1 MKKLFKE
8 FTAAQL
14 ARLKREYEPLK
25 GKRIPMNQIEKMQTM
40 LSKYSTDMLVKLA
53 NTDIPFIATAAKN
66 IAVVKRGK
74 KWSDFKTKLDMAE
87 ADELQC
93 EACWDSHKQ
102 VGTKISSKTGKRV
115 PNCVPKEEL
124 QEVLDMQE
132 GGMKDVALDLDSLS
146 DKEFKTKH
154 GKSKE
159 EMKKSLEGVQEALD
173 KDDEK
178 SVDDVVKQ
186 LKKAVKAHQ
195 GQVKSLTKD
204 LKDEADLSKTQVK
217 MVHKKADDMPKKGFM
232 KRYGKDGDA
241 VRYAT
246 ATNMVKKKLG
256 IEDVEEAFT
265 KKDFKNNERENDHS
279 GNATKVV
286 GMFGTAKEKEKI
298 ADINKRHMK
307 ANSISRADQTE
318 RDAIVNKYYGKLK
331 EGRVL
336 TNPGVAAALRQY
348 IAQRPFI
355 SNKKDYE
362 ELMKLSLKDMNA
374 FNVKYKSMNANSQ
387 SGVKAALAKK
397 GLSSTLVND
406 NKPKGDQTMNESYKD
421 KFNAT
426 MKKFGI
432 NSLDDLKSDEDKKK
446 FFKAVD
452 DSHDAKNEELEEAMN
467 ISTAKKEIQ
476 KIYDKAKKD
485 DNLGGKGHD
494 DFKDLL
500 KQTDT
505 KKLYPKM
512 HKLGTFLASVRRAF
526 GQKLDPSSAKAQALG
541 NELIKLSYKVNEEL
555 EEELTPA
562 QKKLPVGLQK
572 AIAAKG
578 DKKDEM
584 MTAEMMKK
592 EMMKKMEMLKAE
604 TDPSKVEMMKKE
616 MMTAMKE
623 MGDMPEMMKK
633 EMMKKMDEY
642 GSMNAMK
649 EAVSPAQQAAIAIS
663 KKEKEEKHTPSHKE
677 TAVNAMAMNAMKKE
691 TAKKEM
697 MKMNAMKMPIQ
708 SMYGKMNA
716 MKTGDDDLTPMNN
729 MKLNA
734 MIKDPHKSKGDDPKK
749 DMNATY
755 MKSDVRGD
763 VKNGGGTDMSKVNDN
778 PKPMAAMKKINAMYK
793 TEKYL
798 DEKPGSIQNVVAE
811 MYQTGKLKG

>member
-14 ARLKREYEPLK
+14 ARLKKEYDPLK
-25 GKRIPMNQIEKMQTM
+25 GKRIPMNQIEKMQAM
-40 LSKYSTDMLVKLA
+40 LSKYPTDMLVKLA

-102 VGTKISSKTGKRV
+102 VGTKISSRTGKRV

-124 QEVLDMQE
+124 E
-132 GGMKDVALDLDSLS
+132 
-146 DKEFKTKH
+146 
-154 GKSKE
+154 
-159 EMKKSLEGVQEALD
+159 EALN

-265 KKDFKNNERENDHS
+265 KKDFKANERDNEHGEN
-279 GNATKVV
+279 AKIVV
-286 GMFGTAKEKEKI
+286 GLFGTPQDVAVIDAINARHKKQRYISKE
-298 ADINKRHMK
+298 
-307 ANSISRADQTE
+307 DQKK

-374 FNVKYKSMNANSQ
+374 FNVKYKSMNTDSQ

-432 NSLDDLKSDEDKKK
+432 NSLDDLKSDADKKK

-691 TAKKEM
+691 MAKKEM
-697 MKMNAMKMPIQ
+697 MKMAMKMPIQ

>member
-1 MKKLFKE
+1 MKSFKE
-8 FTAAQL
+8 IN
-14 ARLKREYEPLK
+14 KKE
-25 GKRIPMNQIEKMQTM
+25 
-40 LSKYSTDMLVKLA
+40 TDL
-53 NTDIPFIATAAKN
+53 
-66 IAVVKRGK
+66 
-74 KWSDFKTKLDMAE
+74 E
-87 ADELQC
+87 
-93 EACWDSHKQ
+93 EACW
-102 VGTKISSKTGKRV
+102 VGYRKDGMKKKGDRMV
-115 PNCVPKEEL
+115 PNCVKEEVINAVYGKEWIYEEPTNENVGDMYKGKLSDTQITNLKNLWKNKKQSDVTPSVKSYVQGLDQFTKMDIKQANIKYLSNLIDSVQKEEVDFISPL
-124 QEVLDMQE
+124 QDQIEIVEMNSVVRKIDINEAYFSADQLE
-132 GGMKDVALDLDSLS
+132 RLAKAYNVMKDKTISLANAKKLGKMVDGIPAGALNDLRKKKIPFISGLALS
-146 DKEFKTKH
+146 RMIKLKVPVTEGLDKE
-154 GKSKE
+154 
-159 EMKKSLEGVQEALD
+159 
-173 KDDEK
+173 DEK

-232 KRYGKDGDA
+232 KRYGKDGDS

-265 KKDFKNNERENDHS
+265 KKDFKANERDNEHGEN
-279 GNATKVV
+279 AKIVV
-286 GMFGTAKEKEKI
+286 GLFGTPQDVAVI
-298 ADINKRHMK
+298 DAINARHK
-307 ANSISRADQTE
+307 KQRYISREDQKK
-318 RDAIVNKYYGKLK
+318 RDAIVNKYYGRLK
-331 EGRVL
+331 EERVL
-336 TNPGVAAALRQY
+336 TNPEVAAALRQY

-374 FNVKYKSMNANSQ
+374 FNVKFKSMNTDSQ
-387 SGVKAALAKK
+387 SGVKSALAKK
-397 GLSSTLVND
+397 GLSSTLSND

-432 NSLDDLKSDEDKKK
+432 NSLDDLKSDADKKK

-572 AIAAKG
+572 SIAAKG
-578 DKKDEM
+578 
-584 MTAEMMKK
+584 
-592 EMMKKMEMLKAE
+592 
-604 TDPSKVEMMKKE
+604 
-616 MMTAMKE
+616 
-623 MGDMPEMMKK
+623 
-633 EMMKKMDEY
+633 
-642 GSMNAMK
+642 
-649 EAVSPAQQAAIAIS
+649 
-663 KKEKEEKHTPSHKE
+663 
-677 TAVNAMAMNAMKKE
+677 
-691 TAKKEM
+691 
-697 MKMNAMKMPIQ
+697 
-708 SMYGKMNA
+708 
-716 MKTGDDDLTPMNN
+716 
-729 MKLNA
+729 
-734 MIKDPHKSKGDDPKK
+734 
-749 DMNATY
+749 
-755 MKSDVRGD
+755 
-763 VKNGGGTDMSKVNDN
+763 
-778 PKPMAAMKKINAMYK
+778 
-793 TEKYL
+793 
-798 DEKPGSIQNVVAE
+798 
-811 MYQTGKLKG
+811 

>member
-124 QEVLDMQE
+124 E
-132 GGMKDVALDLDSLS
+132 
-146 DKEFKTKH
+146 
-154 GKSKE
+154 
-159 EMKKSLEGVQEALD
+159 EALN

-265 KKDFKNNERENDHS
+265 KKDFKNNERDNEHGEN
-279 GNATKVV
+279 AKIVV
-286 GMFGTAKEKEKI
+286 GLFGTPQDVAVIDAINARHKKQRYISKE
-298 ADINKRHMK
+298 
-307 ANSISRADQTE
+307 DQKK

-432 NSLDDLKSDEDKKK
+432 NSLDDLKSDADKKK

-452 DSHDAKNEELEEAMN
+452 DSHDAKNEEL
-467 ISTAKKEIQ
+467 
-476 KIYDKAKKD
+476 
-485 DNLGGKGHD
+485 
-494 DFKDLL
+494 
-500 KQTDT
+500 
-505 KKLYPKM
+505 
-512 HKLGTFLASVRRAF
+512 
-526 GQKLDPSSAKAQALG
+526 
-541 NELIKLSYKVNEEL
+541 
-555 EEELTPA
+555 TPA
-562 QKKLPVGLQK
+562 QKKLPAGLQK

-633 EMMKKMDEY
+633 EMMKKMQEY

-697 MKMNAMKMPIQ
+697 MKMAMKMPIQ

-763 VKNGGGTDMSKVNDN
+763 VKNGGGTDMSKVND
-778 PKPMAAMKKINAMYK
+778 KPQMQTAMKKINAMYK

>member
-1 MKKLFKE
+1 MTKLFKE
-8 FTAAQL
+8 FTTAQL
-14 ARLKREYEPLK
+14 SRLKKEYEPLR
-25 GKRIPMNQIEKMQTM
+25 GQRISMNLINKMNTM
-40 LSKYSTDMLVKLA
+40 LTKYPTDMLVKLA
-53 NTDIPFIATAAKN
+53 NTDIPFIATGAKN
-66 IAVVKRGK
+66 MAVMKRGK
-74 KWSDFKTKLDMAE
+74 KWSDFKTKLDMSE

-124 QEVLDMQE
+124 QE
-132 GGMKDVALDLDSLS
+132 ALN
-146 DKEFKTKH
+146 
-154 GKSKE
+154 
-159 EMKKSLEGVQEALD
+159 

-204 LKDEADLSKTQVK
+204 LKDEADMSKSQIK
-217 MVHKKADDMPKKGFM
+217 KAHDKADDLPKKDFI
-232 KRYGKDGDA
+232 KRYGKDGDS

-256 IEDVEEAFT
+256 IEDMEEVAIDTNVGKIVTAIGKGDPSSLNIGYNSKKGKITIGEKDVEEAFT
-265 KKDFKNNERENDHS
+265 KKDFKDNERDNEHGEN
-279 GNATKVV
+279 AKIVV
-286 GMFGTAKEKEKI
+286 GLFGTPQDVAVI
-298 ADINKRHMK
+298 DAINARHKRQRY
-307 ANSISRADQTE
+307 ISREDQKK

-336 TNPGVAAALRQY
+336 TNPEVATALRQY

-374 FNVKYKSMNANSQ
+374 FNAKYKSMNTDSK

-397 GLSSTLVND
+397 GLSSTLSND

-432 NSLDDLKSDEDKKK
+432 NSLDDLKSDEEKKK

-452 DSHDAKNEELEEAMN
+452 DSHDAKNEEL
-467 ISTAKKEIQ
+467 
-476 KIYDKAKKD
+476 
-485 DNLGGKGHD
+485 
-494 DFKDLL
+494 
-500 KQTDT
+500 
-505 KKLYPKM
+505 
-512 HKLGTFLASVRRAF
+512 
-526 GQKLDPSSAKAQALG
+526 
-541 NELIKLSYKVNEEL
+541 
-555 EEELTPA
+555 TPA
-562 QKKLPVGLQK
+562 QKKLPAGLQK

-578 DKKDEM
+578 NKKDD
-584 MTAEMMKK
+584 K
-592 EMMKKMEMLKAE
+592 EEG
-604 TDPSKVEMMKKE
+604 
-616 MMTAMKE
+616 AMKR
-623 MGDMPEMMKK
+623 
-633 EMMKKMDEY
+633 
-642 GSMNAMK
+642 GSNLDTFK
-649 EAVSPAQQAAIAIS
+649 PKPKSEEV
-663 KKEKEEKHTPSHKE
+663 EKVEEKHTPSHKE
-677 TAVNAMAMNAMKKE
+677 MAINAMADNAMKKE
-691 TAKKEM
+691 MAKKE

-798 DEKPGSIQNVVAE
+798 DEKPGSIQSVVAQ
-811 MYQTGKLKG
+811 MYQAEQRTVNLEDNKLDGMVKQYLSKGGVITKLPPALQKGSKPTDMKEHQVGDKGVVKSMKMGEVRDFISTYNSHFLTNYKAEEFIIKG